1 MADLY
6 QFVFDTQNRLP
17 FLSRDLTKNI
27 STTDIQASGT
37 TIYSKIGSGKPF
49 DNINVVEDFPW
60 TKSPKTSRSDVP
72 EIELVEKRIINSSSL
87 ANFFYTILAG
97 GDVGEVALNRLSE
110 NGGKVQ
116 VGQTTVDVYNI
127 IGDAAASVGEGVG
140 NFADQLQQDEG
151 KVQQLLGDFL
161 DSSSEAISNTFDIL
175 ADSTKKG
182 LESFTDSFK
191 SVSDQAKKFIGSET
205 FENYLESYEGLYL
218 TENTGFRYLLPYLNN
233 DYLKSENVMT
243 STGFFGESIQELV
256 GGIGDLL
263 LIDRPGTYIEQSKQV
278 SLGENGRTLN
288 VTFPLLNTTNYEDI
302 SRNWQLLFALI
313 YQNKHGRVNRSL
325 IEVPCIYEVFM
336 EGVAYMPYG
345 YISGITV
352 DFLGSRR
359 KMKIRVPKMQVGD
372 SGSSKISI
380 RDEIETVIPDA
391 YNVNLTITGLNPES
405 RNFMMRSLG
414 NPVVEASTKGS

>member
-1 MADLY
+1 M
-6 QFVFDTQNRLP
+6 QG
-17 FLSRDLTKNI
+17 I
-27 STTDIQASGT
+27 
-37 TIYSKIGSGKPF
+37 
-49 DNINVVEDFPW
+49 
-60 TKSPKTSRSDVP
+60 
-72 EIELVEKRIINSSSL
+72 
-87 ANFFYTILAG
+87 
-97 GDVGEVALNRLSE
+97 
-110 NGGKVQ
+110 
-116 VGQTTVDVYNI
+116 
-127 IGDAAASVGEGVG
+127 G
-140 NFADQLQQDEG
+140 NFAYELQQDESI
-151 KVQQLLGDFL
+151 VQQLLGDFL
-161 DSSSEAISNTFDIL
+161 DSSSEAIENTFDTL
-175 ADSTKKG
+175 AEATKTG

-191 SVSDQAKKFIGSET
+191 SVSEQAKTFIGSET

-243 STGFFGESIQELV
+243 NTGFFGEGIQDLV

-278 SLGENGRTLN
+278 SLGENGRSLK
-288 VTFPLLNTTNYEDI
+288 VTFPLLNTGNFEDI
-302 SRNWQLLFALI
+302 SRNWQLIFALI

-345 YISGITV
+345 YISSINV

-359 KMKIRVPKMQVGD
+359 KMKIRVPKMQVGKD
-372 SGSSKISI
+372 GGQKISI
-380 RDEIETVIPDA
+380 KDEIETVVPDA

-414 NPVVEASTKGS
+414 NPVVEASTKGG

>member
-27 STTDIQASGT
+27 STTDLQASGT

-60 TKSPKTSRSDVP
+60 TKSPRSSRNDVP

-127 IGDAAASVGEGVG
+127 LGEAASSVGQGIG
-140 NFADQLQQDEG
+140 NFADQLQQDES

-161 DSSSEAISNTFDIL
+161 DSSSEAIENTFDTL
-175 ADSTKKG
+175 AEATKTG

-191 SVSDQAKKFIGSET
+191 SVSEQAKTFIGSET

-243 STGFFGESIQELV
+243 NTGFFGEGIQDLV

-278 SLGENGRTLN
+278 SLG
-288 VTFPLLNTTNYEDI
+288 
-302 SRNWQLLFALI
+302 
-313 YQNKHGRVNRSL
+313 
-325 IEVPCIYEVFM
+325 
-336 EGVAYMPYG
+336 
-345 YISGITV
+345 
-352 DFLGSRR
+352 
-359 KMKIRVPKMQVGD
+359 
-372 SGSSKISI
+372 
-380 RDEIETVIPDA
+380 
-391 YNVNLTITGLNPES
+391 
-405 RNFMMRSLG
+405 
-414 NPVVEASTKGS
+414 